1 MALIKYGGG
10 IYFGLSGG
18 TFKADVSL
26 LSAIG
31 IICYVTSFILWLS
44 ILKQQ
49 ALSYI
54 YPLTSAISIV
64 AAALLGFVMGETLS
78 VQKITGII
86 LIIIGVIIMG

>member
-10 IYFGLSGG
+10 IHLGLSGG
-18 TFKADVSL
+18 MFKADVSL
-26 LSAIG
+26 LSLSG
-31 IICYVTSFILWLS
+31 IICYVASFVLWLS

-54 YPLTSAISIV
+54 YPLTSAISII
-64 AAALLGFVMGETLS
+64 AAALLGVVMGEPLYTN
-78 VQKITGII
+78 KMAGII